1 VVDTYDVFL
10 TCLKQRLCLNFVR
23 NRVNCD
29 TLYGDMFLKGE
40 KLKIKLIHHI
50 FCMLYYFRE
59 HVLIGF
65 FVVVEDFVGRKVKE
79 CT

>member
-1 VVDTYDVFL
+1 
-10 TCLKQRLCLNFVR
+10 
-23 NRVNCD
+23 VNCD